1 MPPRDELKQKI
12 RSLMDQGQDFD
23 NSFDSALQ
31 DYDMSADQ
39 ADEVLKMKQKLKRDI
54 RSGQ

>member
-31 DYDMSADQ
+31 DYDTSADRS
-39 ADEVLKMKQKLKRDI
+39 DEVLKMKQQLKRNI
-54 RSGQ
+54 RKGQ